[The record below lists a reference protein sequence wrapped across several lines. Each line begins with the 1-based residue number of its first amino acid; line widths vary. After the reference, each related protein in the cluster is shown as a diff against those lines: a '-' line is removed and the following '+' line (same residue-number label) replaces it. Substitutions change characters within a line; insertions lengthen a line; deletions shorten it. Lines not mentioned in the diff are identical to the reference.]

1 VTKITNALT
10 WLAGPLAAL
19 LRPGAGAGHH
29 YPRYSLAVRRWQ
41 YRVVR
46 LFYYALSL
54 LGLPPRARPVIA
66 ALAAV
71 VGAAAVAGC
80 GAAAP
85 HDISGAGNT
94 AAQQAAANPNLDPGT
109 SLHGKPA
116 PDFSLTNQFGQ
127 RMSLSDFRGKVVIL
141 AFTDSL
147 CTTVCPLTTESMLAA
162 KQLLG
167 QAGSHIQLLGV
178 NANPAATKVPD
189 VLSYSRAHSMV
200 NQWDFLTGSDAQLAK
215 VWKAYDIYAQ
225 IVKGQVD
232 HTPAVYI
239 IDTRGR
245 EQKLYLTTMAY
256 ASIGQA
262 AQVMAQESASLLP
275 GHPKLASTRSLAYV
289 SGLSPRTA
297 VRLATLPSGSL
308 TLGPGKSHLVM
319 FFATWLDETSDL
331 RARLLGL
338 REYVRSEQDQ
348 GLPSLIAVDE
358 EAAESSAATVRSYM
372 ASLGRPLGYPVALDP
387 TGRLADGYGVQ
398 DQPWFVLTSAAGKI
412 LWKHD
417 GWLPVNQ
424 LIASVRA
431 ASR

>member
-1 VTKITNALT
+1 M
-10 WLAGPLAAL
+10 
-19 LRPGAGAGHH
+19 
-29 YPRYSLAVRRWQ
+29 
-41 YRVVR
+41 
-46 LFYYALSL
+46 
-54 LGLPPRARPVIA
+54 
-66 ALAAV
+66 
-71 VGAAAVAGC
+71 GAAAIAGC

-85 HDISGAGNT
+85 SGISGAGST
-94 AAQQAAANPNLDPGT
+94 ATQQAAANPDLDPGT
-109 SLHGKPA
+109 SMHGNPA

-141 AFTDSL
+141 AFTDSQ

-167 QAGSHIQLLGV
+167 QAGSHVQLLGV
-178 NANPAATKVPD
+178 DANPAATKVSD
-189 VLSYSRAHSMV
+189 VLSYSRAHGMV

-215 VWKAYDIYAQ
+215 VWKAYDIYTQ

-232 HTPAVYI
+232 HTPALYI

-262 AQVMAQESASLLP
+262 AQVMAQETASVLP
-275 GHPKLASTRSLAYV
+275 GHPKLASMRSLAYV
-289 SGLSPRTA
+289 SGLSPRTSA
-297 VRLATLPSGSL
+297 RLATLPSGSL
-308 TLGPGKSHLVM
+308 TLGPGESHLVV
-319 FFATWLDETSDL
+319 FFATWLNETSDL

-338 REYVRSEQDQ
+338 DQYVRSEHDQ
-348 GLPSLIAVDE
+348 GLPPLVAVDE
-358 EAAESSAATVRSYM
+358 EAAESSAATVRSYV
-372 ASLGRPLGYPVALDP
+372 ASVGKPLGYPIALDP

-417 GWLPVNQ
+417 GWLSVNQ
-424 LIASVRA
+424 LIASVRT
-431 ASR
+431 ASG